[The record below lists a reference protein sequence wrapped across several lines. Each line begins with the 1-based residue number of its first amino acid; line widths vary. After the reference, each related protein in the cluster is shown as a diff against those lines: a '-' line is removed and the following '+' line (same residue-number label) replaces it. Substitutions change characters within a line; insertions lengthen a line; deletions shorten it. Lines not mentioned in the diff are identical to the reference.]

1 MPGHGDKMRSLVVA
15 TDGTIASGD
24 FSGEIR
30 LWDGGSGTG
39 TGGSGSG
46 TNGSEAGTGGQAGA
60 FRKTLAR
67 QGTMVGSL
75 SFSPDGTLLS
85 SCGQNCRGT
94 YGFVYDLASGREI
107 VRYSTISSSPR
118 RSARMGAGRR
128 PAVSME
134 RSTSLRKFRPC
145 VNFAGMSGE
154 LCSTVMK
161 KLQRASG

>member
-75 SFSPDGTLLS
+75 SFSPDGKTLLS

-94 YGFVYDLASGREI
+94 YGFVYDLASGRGI
-107 VRYSTISSSPR
+107 VRYFGHDNIVLATAISPDGRWATTGGFHGEIHLSPQV
-118 RSARMGAGRR
+118 
-128 PAVSME
+128 PA
-134 RSTSLRKFRPC
+134 LREFC
-145 VNFAGMSGE
+145 GDE
-154 LCSTVMK
+154 W
-161 KLQRASG
+161 